1 MSDELNGH
9 SVCLVCLDDED
20 LIFSLMYNPMTT
32 ANTVRSSKNNTK
44 KAKRALDGLRVSN
57 SGNAPKECLP
67 YRFRCLK
74 THSIFQPSARVAVL
88 FPRLFSS
95 PSGQV

>member
-20 LIFSLMYNPMTT
+20 LIFSLIYNQLTT
-32 ANTVRSSKNNTK
+32 DNTVRSSKNNTK

-57 SGNAPKECLP
+57 SGNAPKAM
-67 YRFRCLK
+67 FAI
-74 THSIFQPSARVAVL
+74 SFQVSQNTLNLSTRYTRGCSL
-88 FPRLFSS
+88 C
-95 PSGQV
+95 